1 MAFITAVQYVY
12 RIYVHTVNEQLGK
25 SNTYIDYGKLSNTKK
40 IAALDKSHS
49 SIRTSRITNDLFV
62 NHKLTDD

>member
-25 SNTYIDYGKLSNTKK
+25 SNTYIDYGKLSNTKRQQCWTK
-40 IAALDKSHS
+40 VIHQSEH
-49 SIRTSRITNDLFV
+49 RE
-62 NHKLTDD
+62 